1 LRSLATFFGL
11 NTSTPRSLDTKEIGV
26 YGGLVELTS
35 PATVNETKKLLTNK
49 ELIINENR
57 GKSGVYR

>member
-1 LRSLATFFGL
+1 LQHFLSLY
-11 NTSTPRSLDTKEIGV
+11 TSTPRILDTKEIGV
-26 YGGLVELTS
+26 YGGLVQLTS

-57 GKSGVYR
+57 GKPGVYR